1 MVEDES
7 VTPAAVVG
15 CGLVIAACILGISFF
30 DPKTYP
36 LMFVACTA
44 SAGIAYLGT
53 LLLLGRIAGGTNRV
67 LAICLMLAAV
77 WRIPLLFQ
85 PLTLST
91 DTDIYRYVWDGR
103 IQRLGYDPYIVVPGN
118 SEFRRL
124 HTPETLLMNHPNV
137 PTPYPA
143 AAELFF
149 RAVMTVDE
157 SARALKSAF
166 FLCDIAIIAVLLYWL
181 AASNRNGWWVLAYAW
196 NPLVAIEG
204 AGNGHVDLLGA
215 LCLVVAASSL
225 ARRKRM
231 LAAIALALGVGVK
244 FLPVTLLP
252 LFWGRIRL
260 RDAVLGVGV
269 LAALYLP
276 FLGHGRLPL
285 GSLGKYLALW
295 RINAPVYS
303 ALEWIFPTAGLVA
316 VPPVLG
322 FVVALWAR
330 WHLALDSP
338 EAWAWPVAI
347 TVLFAPTIYPWYLL
361 WLTPFLFS
369 EQTLPLAAW
378 SVSSLFFYWP
388 LPVWATTL
396 VEYGPAL
403 SLAGWM
409 LAKSVKA
416 RRATNVSI

>member
-1 MVEDES
+1 
-7 VTPAAVVG
+7 
-15 CGLVIAACILGISFF
+15 
-30 DPKTYP
+30 
-36 LMFVACTA
+36 
-44 SAGIAYLGT
+44 
-53 LLLLGRIAGGTNRV
+53 
-67 LAICLMLAAV
+67 
-77 WRIPLLFQ
+77 
-85 PLTLST
+85 
-91 DTDIYRYVWDGR
+91 
-103 IQRLGYDPYIVVPGN
+103 
-118 SEFRRL
+118 
-124 HTPETLLMNHPNV
+124 
-137 PTPYPA
+137 
-143 AAELFF
+143 
-149 RAVMTVDE
+149 
-157 SARALKSAF
+157 LKSAF

-403 SLAGWM
+403 SLTGWM
-409 LAKSVKA
+409 WVKSVRA